1 MIKKHHARLSKSP
14 KRLLT
19 VACSAAILTGVNSLP
34 TLAQNEVALEEVI
47 VTATR
52 RNESLQDV
60 AVSVAAITK
69 ELQQAQVRRM
79 EDIMSYTP
87 SLFIRRNPGGASA
100 AYINIRGVGSVDYD
114 KTLDPPVGLVMDGM
128 FLGTMSGVLMS
139 NFDMERIEVLRGPQ
153 GTLFGKNTTGGL
165 INIIR
170 GEVTMEWG
178 GDFSVAVDEHGRED
192 VKGVLNV
199 PLIEDQLGIKLFGA
213 QIKSDGW
220 VYNTTLNE
228 DVGGDDIMNYGFAL
242 KWAPTENF
250 DIKVHYE
257 RMDDQSDQGS
267 YVNANE
273 PGDLTCAVWRSCQST
288 STDNETQTSANGRN
302 FSDNEYDTTIV
313 TANWQVSDGLL
324 LTYIGGLRD
333 QNEENMQHFDGA
345 PADLLRMNFFND
357 WEQRSHE
364 LRIATTSDGPLQIQA
379 GLYSFDVEYTQAW
392 DVYDLYPTL
401 GIIGLPFDT
410 SPNSVSSNGQSQ
422 ETNSEAAFFSMD
434 YSFTDSL
441 TLTLGG
447 RYTKEEKDFLGGDG
461 GIFYKPD
468 QGDERPPLKNPQP
481 FNAEWTEF
489 TPSASLRWNFNDD
502 MMVWAAYAEGFK
514 SGGFFGRQADYRF
527 GIDITFEPE
536 YVKNYELGLKS
547 TWMDGKLTFNPTVF
561 FSDYEDKQES
571 ILVPIN
577 LGNVA
582 TIVKNASTQ
591 EIFGVELEMSYQI
604 TEAWFFR
611 ASYGY
616 IDAEYDNY
624 FADIDGPGPD
634 AEIVA
639 TDNSDLIPRNTP
651 KTTFGVSTTYNA
663 SLGAG
668 VLQAALSF
676 RHRSAVEIEADNH
689 PRGHMDAIDD
699 LSGSISYLW
708 SDNRYRVSVY
718 GRNLTDEQEL
728 AQATI
733 GGIATR
739 GWWTPPRTIG
749 AEFAISF

>member
-1 MIKKHHARLSKSP
+1 MIKKHQSP
-14 KRLLT
+14 NFNSPRRLT
-19 VACSAAILTGVNSLP
+19 VVACAAAIAAGFQSIP
-34 TLAQNEVALEEVI
+34 TLAQDIALEEVI

-60 AVSVAAITK
+60 AVSVAAITR
-69 ELQQAQVRRM
+69 ELKQAQVRRM
-79 EDIMSYTP
+79 EDMQSYTP
-87 SLFIRRNPGGASA
+87 GLFIRRNPGGASA

-128 FLGTMSGVLMS
+128 FLGTISGVLMS

-170 GEVTMEWG
+170 GDVTMEWG
-178 GDFSVAVDEHGRED
+178 GDVSVTVDEHGRED
-192 VKGVLNV
+192 VKAVVNV
-199 PLIEDQLGIKLFGA
+199 PLIEDQLGVKLFGA

-220 VYNTTLNE
+220 VYNTTLEE

-242 KWAPTENF
+242 KWAPTEDF
-250 DIKVHYE
+250 DIKLHYE

-267 YVNANE
+267 YVNTNG
-273 PGDLTCAVWRSCQST
+273 PGDLTCIIYKACFST
-288 STDNETQTSANGRN
+288 TTDDETHNSADGRN

-313 TANWQVSDGLL
+313 TANWQVSDGLM
-324 LTYIGGLRD
+324 LTYIGGMRD
-333 QNEENMQHFDGA
+333 QNEQNMQHFDA
-345 PADLLRMNFFND
+345 SPATLLRMNFFND
-357 WEQRSHE
+357 WEQNSHE
-364 LRIATTSDGPLQIQA
+364 LRIASTSSGPLQFQA
-379 GLYSFDVEYTQAW
+379 GLYSFDVEYTQEW
-392 DVYDLYPTL
+392 DVSDLYPSL
-401 GIIGLPFDT
+401 ALLGLPFDP
-410 SPNSVSSNGQSQ
+410 SFASVSRNSQAQ
-422 ETNSEAAFFSMD
+422 ETNSEAAFLSVD

-441 TLTLGG
+441 TLTVGG
-447 RYTKEEKDFLGGDG
+447 RYTKEDKDFVGGNG
-461 GIFYKPD
+461 GVFYKPSE
-468 QGDERPPLKNPQP
+468 GDPIPAMFEPRAYS
-481 FNAEWTEF
+481 AEWTEF
-489 TPSASLRWNFNDD
+489 TPSASLRWNLNDN
-502 MMVWAAYAEGFK
+502 MMVWASYAEGFK
-514 SGGFFGRQADYRF
+514 SGGFFGRQADF
-527 GIDITFEPE
+527 DSGIDPSFDPE

-547 TWMDGKLTFNPTVF
+547 TLMNGKLTFNPTIF

-571 ILVPIN
+571 ILIPIN

-582 TIVKNASTQ
+582 TAVRNASTQ
-591 EIFGVELEMSYQI
+591 EIFGVELEMSYQV
-604 TEAWFFR
+604 TEAWFLR
-611 ASYGY
+611 ANYGY

-624 FADIDGPGPD
+624 SADLTGDG
-634 AEIVA
+634 II
-639 TDNSDLIPRNTP
+639 TDNSDLTPRNTP
-651 KTTFGVSTTYNA
+651 KNTFGVSTTYNA

-676 RHRSAVEIEADNH
+676 RHRSEVDIEADNH
-689 PRGHMDAIDD
+689 PRGRMNAIDD

-708 SDNRYRVSVY
+708 SDNRYRISVY